1 MSGTGKNNGL
11 RGLPGRR
18 PGSPVLSVKP
28 GMRRSPVIGTAPY
41 LGTRNEKAASR
52 QEKAMQ
58 QEFSAPAT
66 ANGKTASQ
74 TEFVPVAE
82 AGTVTS
88 ATHEASGN
96 VPLLNMGT
104 LVRAFWSHRSLILV
118 LMVLF
123 ALLCGLLV
131 PMIPRKYTAQTNIYF
146 DPRQIEFSDSNSQSN
161 ASSDVIV
168 SMINS
173 QAKVLTSPKAVGKV
187 VERLKLAENP
197 LFSAVSGD
205 PSSRKS
211 AIVGTIQRSATVELE
226 PSSYVV
232 TLSITTADAAV
243 SADTANALVD
253 AFLEEE
259 NQAYSSIYQRTNSAL
274 DSRLRELSQEVQQAE
289 EAVETYKA
297 NNGMVTADGNLID
310 DKRLVQ
316 LNDLLITTQKAT
328 IEAKSRVDTA
338 ANFKLEDAI
347 SANGAQ
353 QQVSSGLTDLRQQ
366 YAQRAAAV
374 GSLESAL
381 GARHPQLVAAKASLK
396 TLQQEIR
403 AELERNLARARADLA
418 QAQQSEQQVAKEL
431 AVQKSLQNNT
441 QQRQVGLNDL
451 QRRATA
457 AREIYEAVLKRVRET
472 SEEKN
477 VARSNIRVLSEA
489 SVPQKADGPGRSIL
503 LVAGLVAG
511 GILGFGL
518 GLLIALVRTLARNPH
533 LRAYFLKMKESA

>member
-1 MSGTGKNNGL
+1 MSQTGKSNDF

-18 PGSPVLSVKP
+18 RGSPVLSINP
-28 GMRRSPVIGTAPY
+28 GMRSSPAVDTAPY
-41 LGTRNEKAASR
+41 LGIRNKETASR
-52 QEKAMQ
+52 PEEGVQAKA
-58 QEFSAPAT
+58 SAAKADTLPRTEYESAAELEVETVAAT
-66 ANGKTASQ
+66 AQKPNDS
-74 TEFVPVAE
+74 
-82 AGTVTS
+82 
-88 ATHEASGN
+88 
-96 VPLLNMGT
+96 VPLLNIGT
-104 LVRAFWSHRSLILV
+104 LVRAFWGHRSLILV
-118 LMVLF
+118 LAALF
-123 ALLCGLLV
+123 AVLGGLLV
-131 PMIPRKYTAQTNIYF
+131 PMMPRKYTAQTNIYF
-146 DPRQIEFSDSNSQSN
+146 DPRQIEFSDSNSRSS

-173 QAKVLTSPKAVGKV
+173 QSKILTSPKAVGKV
-187 VERLKLAENP
+187 VERLNLANNP
-197 LFSAVSGD
+197 LFSSASGD
-205 PSSRKS
+205 PSSRKA
-211 AIVGTIQRSATVELE
+211 AIVDTIQRSATVELE

-232 TLSITTADAAV
+232 TLSVTTADGAV

-316 LNDLLITTQKAT
+316 LNDLLITAQKAT
-328 IEAKSRVDTA
+328 IEARSRVDTA
-338 ANFKLEDAI
+338 SNFKLEDAI

-366 YAQRAAAV
+366 YAQRAATV

-381 GARHPQLVAAKASLK
+381 GARHPQLLAAKASLK
-396 TLQQEIR
+396 SLQQEIK
-403 AELERNLARARADLA
+403 AELQRNLARARADLA

-457 AREIYEAVLKRVRET
+457 AREIYETVLKRVRET

-503 LVAGLVAG
+503 FVAGLVAG
-511 GILGFGL
+511 SILGFGL
-518 GLLIALVRTLARNPH
+518 GLLIALARTLARNPH
-533 LRAYFLKMKESA
+533 LRTYFVKMKEGA